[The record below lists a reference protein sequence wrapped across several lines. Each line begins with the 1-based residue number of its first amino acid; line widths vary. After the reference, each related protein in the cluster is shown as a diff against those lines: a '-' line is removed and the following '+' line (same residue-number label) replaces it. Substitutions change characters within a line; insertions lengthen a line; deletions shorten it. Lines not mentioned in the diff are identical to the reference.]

1 MGIWSVKVLEG
12 SILSGRARSGSATTL
27 KDDAKN
33 MATDIF
39 KDKFIKI
46 IIDDIEYVRK
56 ITSHTADTF
65 TFGAIVAAVAAK
77 AVIDNTTGGGGKLT
91 ITADPAGT
99 YANDYTVATVAG
111 EGASAETEAA
121 FADGVLTLTL
131 GTDAGAVSS
140 AEIGTGTDGVVTIT
154 RKEVGDEFYQVQVLL
169 QTADKPLTAYMVDGN
184 KLYVALGTDENGD
197 PDATKNTAALI
208 ATKINNA
215 DEVKDLFI
223 AAASGDGSGVF
234 SEIIP
239 GVSFEGGADPVVD
252 ATAAEIKTAIEAIEG
267 GPFTVVADAAGAI
280 GVLENPVSF
289 SGGVDEVKPV
299 DRTEYFV
306 I

>member
-1 MGIWSVKVLEG
+1 MDLWPVKIIEN
-12 SILSGRARSGSATTL
+12 SILWGRACGGSATTL
-27 KDDAKN
+27 KDDTKN
-33 MATDIF
+33 MTTDVL
-39 KDKFIKI
+39 KNKLIKI
-46 IIDDIEYVRK
+46 IVGGVEYVRS
-56 ITSHTADTF
+56 ISANSADTF
-65 TFGAIVAAVAAK
+65 TFAALVEAVAAK
-77 AVIDNTTGGGGKLT
+77 AVLDNTAGGGGKVT
-91 ITADPAGT
+91 ITADPAGA
-99 YANDYTVATVAG
+99 YANDYTVVTVAG

-121 FADGVLTLTL
+121 LTDGVLTLTL

-184 KLYVALGTDENGD
+184 KLHVALGTDENGD

-239 GVSFEGGADPVVD
+239 GVSFGGGADPVVD
-252 ATAAEIKTAIEAIEG
+252 ATAADVKTAIEALEG
-267 GPFTVVADAAGAI
+267 APFTAVADSEGPMAE
-280 GVLENPVSF
+280 LETPLAF
-289 SGGVDEVKPV
+289 TGGVDEVKPV
-299 DRTEYFV
+299 NKTEYFV
-306 I
+306 V

>member
-1 MGIWSVKVLEG
+1 MGLWPVKVIEG
-12 SILSGRARSGSATTL
+12 SILSGRASGGTSTTL
-27 KDDAKN
+27 VDDAKN
-33 MATDIF
+33 LGTDVV
-39 KDKFIKI
+39 KDKLIKFT
-46 IIDDIEYVRK
+46 IDGIQYVRK
-56 ITSHTADTF
+56 ISSHDADTF
-65 TFGAIVAAVAAK
+65 TFGAIVSAVAAK
-77 AVIDNTTGGGGKLT
+77 AVLDASAEGGGKLT
-91 ITADPAGT
+91 ITADPAGA
-99 YANDYTVATVAG
+99 YANDYTVVTVAG

-121 FADGVLTLTL
+121 LTDGVLTLTL

-252 ATAAEIKTAIEAIEG
+252 ATAADAKTAIEAIEG
-267 GPFTVVADAAGAI
+267 APFTVVADVAGSI
-280 GVLENPVSF
+280 NVLESPVAF
-289 SGGVDEVKPV
+289 TGGVDEVKPV
-299 DRTEYFV
+299 DKTEYFV